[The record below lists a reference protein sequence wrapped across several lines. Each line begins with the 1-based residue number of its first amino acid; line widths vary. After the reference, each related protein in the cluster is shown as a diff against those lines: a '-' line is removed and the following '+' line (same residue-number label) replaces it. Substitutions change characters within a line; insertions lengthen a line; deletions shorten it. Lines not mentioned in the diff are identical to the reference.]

1 MFRFYLKWLHNIM
14 TIHFTRSHSHMLTSR
29 TDGHSYWLSKQHQP
43 LEVCHPYEPV
53 VGGGVEEAEH
63 QVLVPAAGEAGP
75 SQAAV
80 AVEEGDQGGA
90 QPSLLH
96 TVTTGRVIQG

>member
-1 MFRFYLKWLHNIM
+1 
-14 TIHFTRSHSHMLTSR
+14 MLTSR

-53 VGGGVEEAEH
+53 VGGRVEEAEH

-80 AVEEGDQGGA
+80 EEGHQGGA

-96 TVTTGRVIQG
+96 TVTVNTGRVFQG

>member
-1 MFRFYLKWLHNIM
+1 
-14 TIHFTRSHSHMLTSR
+14 MLTSR

-43 LEVCHPYEPV
+43 LEVCYPYEPV

-80 AVEEGDQGGA
+80 EEGGQGGA
-90 QPSLLH
+90 EPSLLH
-96 TVTTGRVIQG
+96 TVTVTTGRVIQG